1 MASIDLTVA
10 ITGMNARA
18 DNPGPGVAVA
28 RCLRDAPQF
37 TGRIIGLGY
46 DALDPGLYL
55 REYCD
60 SAYLLPYPSA
70 GDEAFMT
77 SLRAIHDSEKIDII
91 LPCLDAELPG
101 MVRLTPQLDEMGIRY
116 FLPTPEQL
124 RLRNKDRLPE
134 LARHAGIHC
143 PEIKTVTHSGF
154 FYQCQEEGWSYPMVV
169 KGLFYGAHIVHNAD
183 QAADAFREI
192 AAQWGYPVLVQRLVE
207 GEEYNLTAVGDGSG
221 NMLGEVM
228 MKKMAVTDK
237 GKAWSGVSIFDQT
250 LYDASAALIKA
261 INWRGPLEVEV
272 MRDNTGHYQL
282 IEINPRFPAWIYL
295 SAGVGRNLPLM
306 LLQLILGHEI
316 AKLPAARP
324 GVLFIR
330 HALENIVQQSD
341 FEAVIMN
348 GGQQLNPVPGALPAA
363 TADEAT
369 PQSTRNET

>member
-1 MASIDLTVA
+1 MPIEFTVA
-10 ITGMNARA
+10 ITGMNARP

-28 RCLRDAPQF
+28 RCLKESPQF
-37 TGRIIGLGY
+37 NGRIIGLGY

-60 SAYLLPYPSA
+60 AAYLLPYPST
-70 GDEAFMT
+70 GDEAFIT
-77 SLRAIHDSEKIDII
+77 SLQAIHEVEKIDII

-101 MVRLTPQLDEMGIRY
+101 MVRLTPQFDNMGIRY
-116 FLPTPEQL
+116 LLPTAGQL
-124 RLRNKDRLPE
+124 QLRNKDRLPE

-143 PEIKTVTHSGF
+143 PETKTVTQVGF
-154 FYQCQEEGWSYPMVV
+154 FYQCQEEGWSFPLVV
-169 KGLFYGAHIVHNAD
+169 KGLFYGASIVDSPD

-192 AAQWGYPVLVQRLVE
+192 TAQWGYPVLVQRLVE
-207 GEEYNLTAVGDGSG
+207 GEEYNLTAVCDGTG
-221 NMLGEVM
+221 QMLGEVM

-261 INWRGPLEVEV
+261 IDWRGPLEVEV
-272 MRDNTGHYQL
+272 MRDNKGRYQL

-295 SAGVGRNLPLM
+295 SAGVGRNLPLI
-306 LLQLILGHEI
+306 LLQLILAREI
-316 AKLPAARP
+316 AELPPAQP

-330 HALENIVQQSD
+330 HAVEAIVSQSE

-348 GGQQLNPVPGALPAA
+348 GGQHLH
-363 TADEAT
+363 
-369 PQSTRNET
+369 

>member
-1 MASIDLTVA
+1 MASIDITVA

-28 RCLRDAPQF
+28 RCLRDAQEF

-77 SLRAIHDSEKIDII
+77 SLRAIHQEEKIDVI

-101 MVRLTPQLDEMGIRY
+101 MVRLTPQLHEMGIRY
-116 FLPTPEQL
+116 LLPTPEQL

-207 GEEYNLTAVGDGSG
+207 GEEYNLTAVCDGSG

-306 LLQLILGHEI
+306 LLQLILGQALAE
-316 AKLPAARP
+316 LPAVRP

-330 HALENIVQQSD
+330 HAIENIVQQSE

-348 GGQQLNPVPGALPAA
+348 GGRRLNPLPGSLPA
-363 TADEAT
+363 TSADEAT
-369 PQSTRNET
+369 AQATRNEP

>member
-1 MASIDLTVA
+1 MSIDITVA
-10 ITGMNARA
+10 VTGMNARA

-28 RCLRDAPQF
+28 RCLREAPEF

-60 SAYLLPYPSA
+60 AAYLLPYPSA

-101 MVRLTPQLDEMGIRY
+101 MVRLTPQFDEMGIRY

-134 LARHAGIHC
+134 LARHAGIYC

-207 GEEYNLTAVGDGSG
+207 GEEYNLTAVCDGSG
-221 NMLGEVM
+221 QMLGEVM

-306 LLQLILGHEI
+306 LLQLILEREI
-316 AKLPAARP
+316 PELPAARP

-330 HALENIVQQSD
+330 HAVENIVQQSE

-348 GGQQLNPVPGALPAA
+348 GGQQLNSVPGAGQAA
-363 TADEAT
+363 TDN
-369 PQSTRNET
+369 QSTAQATRKEP

>member
-1 MASIDLTVA
+1 MTIALTVA

-28 RCLRDAPQF
+28 RCLRESADF

-60 SAYLLPYPSA
+60 PTYLLPYPSA
-70 GDEAFMT
+70 GDEAFIT
-77 SLRAIHDSEKIDII
+77 SLRAIHAAEKIDII

-101 MVRLTPQLDEMGIRY
+101 MVRLTPQFDDMGIRY

-124 RLRNKDRLPE
+124 RLRNKDRLTE

-143 PEIKTVTHSGF
+143 PEIKEVTHSGF

-169 KGLFYGAHIVHNAD
+169 KGLFYGAHIVHSAD
-183 QAADAFREI
+183 EAADAFREV

-207 GEEYNLTAVGDGSG
+207 GEECNLSAVCDGSG
-221 NMLGEVM
+221 EMLGEVM

-250 LYDASAALIKA
+250 LYDASAALIRA
-261 INWRGPLEVEV
+261 IKWRGPLEVEV
-272 MRDNTGHYQL
+272 MRDNHGNYQL

-306 LLQLILGHEI
+306 LLQLILGEEI
-316 AKLPAARP
+316 PKPVAARP

-330 HALENIVQQSD
+330 HAIETIVPQSE

-348 GGQQLNPVPGALPAA
+348 GGQQFNPAPPALQ
-363 TADEAT
+363 EASDHRST
-369 PQSTRNET
+369 ERGTRNES

>member
-116 FLPTPEQL
+116 FLPRPNSCACATRIACPSWPGTPAFT
-124 RLRNKDRLPE
+124 
-134 LARHAGIHC
+134 ARKSK
-143 PEIKTVTHSGF
+143 PSPT
-154 FYQCQEEGWSYPMVV
+154 
-169 KGLFYGAHIVHNAD
+169 
-183 QAADAFREI
+183 AAFS
-192 AAQWGYPVLVQRLVE
+192 
-207 GEEYNLTAVGDGSG
+207 T
-221 NMLGEVM
+221 
-228 MKKMAVTDK
+228 
-237 GKAWSGVSIFDQT
+237 
-250 LYDASAALIKA
+250 SARK
-261 INWRGPLEVEV
+261 R
-272 MRDNTGHYQL
+272 
-282 IEINPRFPAWIYL
+282 
-295 SAGVGRNLPLM
+295 AGV
-306 LLQLILGHEI
+306 
-316 AKLPAARP
+316 
-324 GVLFIR
+324 
-330 HALENIVQQSD
+330 
-341 FEAVIMN
+341 
-348 GGQQLNPVPGALPAA
+348 
-363 TADEAT
+363 
-369 PQSTRNET
+369 TRWW